1 MVGSFQTF
9 LRYIYVITQ
18 EKDGEVP
25 IHTVDEWT
33 P

>member
-9 LRYIYVITQ
+9 LRYIYVITY
-18 EKDGEVP
+18 EKDGEMP
-25 IHTVDEWT
+25 INAVGEWM